1 MSLPKVIINR
11 SGPLLSE
18 QGWIYI
24 VPKGELPNSEAGIT
38 QLLDDKSLD
47 SILANI
53 EQDKNRLGDKWPSV
67 YAGRE
72 HFIYDSSQD
81 SAALAWFTDFEKR
94 DDGIWADASGLTPDG
109 RDAIRNRLY
118 KFTSFVSHPADLEKI
133 PGQSV
138 DGLPLYR
145 VRKIETVGF
154 TNLANGKDLLTP
166 ITNRQSGRSD
176 AGTADAAS
184 VQKEQDARRTADSV
198 ANAKEFFMPDLERW
212 FAAVD
217 NIRKIALDKGCLNL
231 DWTTAWNM
239 AKERHPEIYAAAF
252 GGLATG
258 AGSDDVQK
266 AASDVSKISNRIR
279 QASGRD
285 FTFAWNFV
293 RDNLPRVFN
302 RMTPPAQRVHNRS
315 AGMDMAAAVNAAS
328 RILVSLAAGESAM
341 HKTTLSQGMQMVTNR
356 HPGLSALARGQ
367 TLLSEAERMEPG
379 IRALIQ
385 D

>member
-18 QGWIYI
+18 QGWIHI
-24 VPKGELPNSEAGIT
+24 VPKGELPNSEAGMI

-53 EQDKNRLGDKWPSV
+53 EQDKNRLGDKWPGV

-81 SAALAWFTDFEKR
+81 SAALAWFKEFQKR
-94 DDGIWADASGLTPDG
+94 DNGIWAKDDGLTPTG
-109 RDAIRNRLY
+109 ADALKKQLY
-118 KFTSFVSHPADLEKI
+118 KFTSFVADPSDLERVQ
-133 PGQSV
+133 GQSAA
-138 DGLPLYR
+138 GLPLYR
-145 VRKIETVGF
+145 VLRIDTIGF
-154 TNLANGKDLLTP
+154 TNCANGKDLLTP
-166 ITNRQSGRSD
+166 ITNRQSGRPD
-176 AGTADAAS
+176 ARTADFAS
-184 VQKEQDARRTADSV
+184 VQNEQAARRQADEV
-198 ANAKEFFMPDLERW
+198 ANTKEFFLPDLERW

-217 NIRKIALDKGCLNL
+217 NIRKLALDKGRVNL
-231 DWTTAWNM
+231 DWATAWDM

-252 GGLATG
+252 GGPTTG
-258 AGSDDVQK
+258 AGGDDAQK
-266 AASDVSKISNRIR
+266 AASDVSKIANRIR

-302 RMTPPAQRVHNRS
+302 RMAPPAQRVHNRS
-315 AGMDMAAAVNAAS
+315 AGMDTAAAVKAAA
-328 RILVSLAAGESAM
+328 RVYMSLAAGESAM

-356 HPGLSALARGQ
+356 HPGLSALARGK

-385 D
+385 A